1 MVTNTISLTSSINR
15 LRSLIIIA
23 IALNLFFLGGTSYV
37 NWIFSRPDRLST
49 VLDNHTISY
58 ILSRFTLSSEN
69 TLATWYS
76 SLLLL
81 ITGLLALICFLM
93 DASKNALAHKKG
105 FRFGW
110 IILSGIFLL
119 LSLDEI
125 GSFHENAGKF
135 TSLDLKGDSSW
146 EEALAIPIV
155 IVVGFIV
162 SFAWLQRQKSW
173 LTFVFLL
180 LGTLLFATIPFQE
193 HLEMQMWKEVDRAE
207 NWHRPIV
214 FTLMEEGTELFAS
227 LSFIIAMVAFLNA
240 SGSSSGKIITL
251 EVKPE
256 FFLKWFYIFS
266 GLGMVAYLL
275 TIATDR
281 IFSYDKG
288 IAVNWF
294 PLASSIVASIL
305 IALIPAR
312 KNNLAIFYGIMIS
325 AYFGTNVYSLLNWKA
340 ISVFITILQWVMTA
354 GLVYFIF
361 SISYRLRDWKW
372 RANHIAAGLFILPAF
387 IFDNSLVTL
396 FAFLGFL
403 LISATQIKYATE
415 A

>member
-15 LRSLIIIA
+15 LRSLIITA

-37 NWIFSRPDRLST
+37 NWIFSRPDKLST
-49 VLDNHTISY
+49 VLNNRTISY
-58 ILSRFTLSSEN
+58 ILSQFTLSSEN

-81 ITGLLALICFLM
+81 ITGLLALICYLI
-93 DASKNALAHKKG
+93 AAPKNTATEKKR
-105 FRFGW
+105 FRLGW
-110 IILSGIFLL
+110 IIISCIFLG

-135 TSLDLKGDSSW
+135 TSLDLKGETKW
-146 EEALAIPIV
+146 EEALAIPIL
-155 IVVGFIV
+155 IVVAFIV
-162 SFAWLQRQKSW
+162 SFAWLQRQKSR
-173 LTFVFLL
+173 LTFVFLI

-193 HLEMQMWKEVDRAE
+193 HLEMQMWEEVEHAE

-227 LSFIIAMVAFLNA
+227 LCFIIAMVAFLNA
-240 SGSSSGKIITL
+240 SGSPSGKIITL
-251 EVKPE
+251 EVNPGN
-256 FFLKWFYIFS
+256 FLKWFYIFS
-266 GLGMVAYLL
+266 GLGLAAYLF
-275 TIATDR
+275 TVATDR

-294 PLASSIVASIL
+294 PMASSIIASIL
-305 IALIPAR
+305 VATIPLR
-312 KNNLAIFYGIMIS
+312 KNNLAVFYGIMIS
-325 AYFGTNVYSLLNWKA
+325 AYFGTNVYSLLNWKE

-354 GLVYFIF
+354 GLIYYIF
-361 SISYRLRDWKW
+361 SISYRLQDVKW
-372 RANHIAAGLFILPAF
+372 RANHIAAGLLILPAF